1 MERKEKPMKVNRT
14 KEFAIRIMKAVA
26 VPVAIWAIMQT
37 IDMIFAHMGV
47 INNSADV
54 KTLFRNLISSLAFAL
69 AIGANLNC
77 GRMDLSLGAQMYAG
91 VIFGGNIA
99 LALGLG
105 GVGVLV
111 LSMVIGAACG
121 LLIGYLFVTLR
132 ILPMVL
138 GLGMTLVF
146 ECICFAINN
155 QQGVIL
161 YGKPGVEILS
171 NISFIVVVTAV
182 VVLFAYFFFQLST
195 FGYKYR
201 AIQGNQKLAGDA
213 GINIFSNCVICYV
226 IAGVLVA
233 TAGVFT
239 TIYQGNLTPVLG
251 MSSNGKVFTNMFP
264 MVLGTWIGTLCHNRE
279 GGILMGAVSV
289 NIIILGL
296 TKLGLSA
303 SVQNVIIYALFLI
316 FVVYNT
322 NVRKISY
329 AKARKARLAEAQA
342 MLARKATA

>member
-1 MERKEKPMKVNRT
+1 MMKSSNSKDMVLR
-14 KEFAIRIMKAVA
+14 ASKAAA
-26 VPVAIWAIMQT
+26 VPLLVWAVMQV
-37 IDMIFAHMGV
+37 IDMAFAGMGV
-47 INNSADV
+47 INNSADI

-99 LALGLG
+99 LMLNVG
-105 GVGVLV
+105 GIGVLI
-111 LSMVIGAACG
+111 LSMAVGALCG
-121 LLIGYLFVTLR
+121 LVTGFIFINLR

-171 NISFIVVVTAV
+171 NITFIVIVTAAI
-182 VVLFAYFFFQLST
+182 VLFAYYFFQLS
-195 FGYKYR
+195 GYGFKYR
-201 AIQGNQKLAGDA
+201 AIQGSQKLAADA
-213 GINIFSNCVICYV
+213 GINIYSNCVICYV
-226 IAGVLVA
+226 IAGALA
-233 TAGVFT
+233 ACAGVFI

-251 MSSNGKVFTNMFP
+251 MSSNGRVFSNMFP
-264 MVLGTWIGTLCHNRE
+264 MVLGTWIGGLCHNRE
-279 GGILMGAVSV
+279 GGILMGAVTV

-296 TKLGLSA
+296 TKLGLSN
-303 SVQNVIIYALFLI
+303 SVQNVIIYALFLT

-322 NVRKISY
+322 NRSKIDY
-329 AKARKARLAEAQA
+329 YKARRVRVAQA
-342 MLARKATA
+342 QEMMSQKAAGH

>member
-1 MERKEKPMKVNRT
+1 MKTNQT
-14 KEFAIRIMKAVA
+14 KDLLLRVLKAVA
-26 VPVAIWAIMQT
+26 VPLVAWGIMQV
-37 IDMIFAHMGV
+37 IDLAFAGMGV
-47 INNSADV
+47 INNAADV

-99 LALGLG
+99 LALNLG
-105 GVGVLV
+105 GVGVL
-111 LSMVIGAACG
+111 LFSMVVGGLCG
-121 LLIGYLFVTLR
+121 LLIGFVFIKLR

-161 YGKPGVEILS
+161 FGKPGVEILS
-171 NISFIVVVTAV
+171 NITFVIVVS
-182 VVLFAYFFFQLST
+182 VLIVLASYYLFQLSS
-195 FGYKYR
+195 FGFKYR
-201 AIQGNQKLAGDA
+201 AIQGSQKLAADA
-213 GINIFSNCVICYV
+213 GINIYSNCVICYV
-226 IAGVLVA
+226 IAGILA
-233 TAGVFT
+233 ACAGVFT

-264 MVLGTWIGTLCHNRE
+264 MVLGTWIGLLCHNRE
-279 GGILMGAVSV
+279 AGILMGSVTV

-296 TKLGLSA
+296 TKLGLSN

-316 FVVYNT
+316 FVIYNT
-322 NVRKISY
+322 NVSKITY
-329 AKARKARLAEAQA
+329 AKARRARLAEAQKV
-342 MLARKATA
+342 LAQKVA

>member
-1 MERKEKPMKVNRT
+1 MKSNRT
-14 KEFAIRIMKAVA
+14 KDLLIRIAKAVA
-26 VPVAIWAIMQT
+26 VPLIVWAIMQV
-37 IDMIFAHMGV
+37 IDMAFAGMGV
-47 INNSADV
+47 INNAADV

-99 LALGLG
+99 LMFNLG
-105 GVGVLV
+105 GIGVLL
-111 LSMVIGAACG
+111 LSMVVGGICG
-121 LLIGYLFVTLR
+121 LVIGFVFIKLR

-161 YGKPGVEILS
+161 FGKPGVDILS
-171 NISFIVVVTAV
+171 NITFVIIVSAGI
-182 VVLFAYFFFQLST
+182 VLAAYYMFQLSS
-195 FGYKYR
+195 FGFKYR
-201 AIQGNQKLAGDA
+201 AIQGSQKLAADA
-213 GINIFSNCVICYV
+213 GINIYSNCVLCYV

-233 TAGVFT
+233 CAGVFT

-264 MVLGTWIGTLCHNRE
+264 MVLGTWIGLLCHNRE
-279 GGILMGAVSV
+279 LGILMGSVTV

-296 TKLGLSA
+296 TKLGLSS
-303 SVQNVIIYALFLI
+303 SVQNVVVYALFLI

-322 NVRKISY
+322 NSSKIAY
-329 AKARKARLAEAQA
+329 YKARKARLAVAEKK
-342 MLARKATA
+342 LAEKMAAAS